1 MMPRRAL
8 IVIYRVA
15 DMADDDDEWDAPE
28 THRERRER
36 WMFLF
41 LLGAC
46 AAVGAGFALAF
57 LLDWIRVTML
67 K

>member
-1 MMPRRAL
+1 
-8 IVIYRVA
+8 
-15 DMADDDDEWDAPE
+15 MADDDDEWDAPE